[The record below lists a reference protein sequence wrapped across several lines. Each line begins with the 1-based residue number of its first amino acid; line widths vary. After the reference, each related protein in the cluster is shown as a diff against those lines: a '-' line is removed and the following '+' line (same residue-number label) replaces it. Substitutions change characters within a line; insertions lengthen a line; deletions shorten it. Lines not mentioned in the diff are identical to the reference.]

1 MHTTESIRHQMFEHI
16 HQWQQSGLTQK
27 AWCEQ
32 HDMRYHVFHYWYKCY
47 RDAQAADKEPGFIP
61 LNIKSSSDT
70 SSAAHTELLLPDGKR
85 LLFHQPVSSDYLKA
99 IIS

>member
-1 MHTTESIRHQMFEHI
+1 MQKDEHVRQRMFAMI
-16 HQWQQSGLTQK
+16 DAWQQSGLTQK
-27 AWCEQ
+27 AWCGQ

-47 RDAQAADKEPGFIP
+47 RDAQAANKEPRFIS
-61 LNIKSSSDT
+61 LNIKPSSDT
-70 SSAAHTELLLPDGKR
+70 AGAHTELLLPDGKR